1 MSEDYREI
9 LSGKVEE
16 VKDRID
22 DLDDPDFEKLLKL
35 EREDKDRKTV
45 KEYLEDLRD
54 EAEEAVE
61 EVEEEVE
68 EASEEVEEELDSE
81 DVKVTGSSESISEQL
96 GSLSPATMLVLGLVA
111 GIVLGAGAAQ
121 MFAGS
126 SGGYEASPSTV
137 KGDMQELLSGPNRTV
152 DVGPATRQNGMYYF
166 NVSTTQQTTNGTSTS
181 YRQFYVSSD
190 GELLFPDL
198 QIPLLGLRT
207 PVNLEDALNQRRNAT
222 R

>member
-1 MSEDYREI
+1 MSEDYREL

-16 VKDRID
+16 VKERVE

-45 KEYLEDLRD
+45 KEYLENLRD
-54 EAEEAVE
+54 QAEEAAEEAVG
-61 EVEEEVE
+61 
-68 EASEEVEEELDSE
+68 EAEDEAEEELDSE
-81 DVKVTGSSESISEQL
+81 DVEVTGGKPGSVSDSL
-96 GSLSPATMLVLGLVA
+96 NSLSPASLLGLGLVA

-121 MFAGS
+121 MFAGG
-126 SGGYEASPSTV
+126 SGGYEASPSAV

-152 DVGPATRQNGMYYF
+152 DVGSADRQHGMYYF
-166 NVSTTQQTTNGTSTS
+166 NVSTTQQTPNGTSTS

-198 QIPLLGLRT
+198 QIPLLGLQT
-207 PVNLEDALNQRRNAT
+207 PVNLQDALNQQRNAT